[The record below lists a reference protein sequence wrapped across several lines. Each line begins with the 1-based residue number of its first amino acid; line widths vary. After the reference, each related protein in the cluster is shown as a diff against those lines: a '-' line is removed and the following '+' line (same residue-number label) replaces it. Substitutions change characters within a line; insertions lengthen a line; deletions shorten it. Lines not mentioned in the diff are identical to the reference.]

1 MRSPEADNRVQL
13 LCHGLKVS
21 LGLHHDRARR
31 AHGGTSERGRSER
44 RDSKHVELRAMTVL
58 RARNGGR
65 RQTLNRGFR
74 ITLRLVVCPGR
85 ATLWISEA
93 VLDGQKSKRLDG
105 HASVPRGRVRM
116 LALANER
123 IRIMKVIFDDTRC
136 RHCCHTF
143 RIPDFGVSVTSVLQP
158 CSGLIICVEF
168 HRFTVTLTVTHILLP
183 LHALG
188 ALVITSLV
196 VVHGPSNQSR
206 AQPGRG
212 GWPVSFACRV

>member
-1 MRSPEADNRVQL
+1 MSYQHVGTRDKLDVSKQSLGGMRSPEADNRVQL
-13 LCHGLKVS
+13 LRHGLKVS

-58 RARNGGR
+58 RAGSGGR

-85 ATLWISEA
+85 ATLWTSEA

-136 RHCCHTF
+136 RHCYLGTPYVGY
-143 RIPDFGVSVTSVLQP
+143 RILEYQ
-158 CSGLIICVEF
+158 
-168 HRFTVTLTVTHILLP
+168 
-183 LHALG
+183 
-188 ALVITSLV
+188 
-196 VVHGPSNQSR
+196 
-206 AQPGRG
+206 
-212 GWPVSFACRV
+212 

>member
-1 MRSPEADNRVQL
+1 
-13 LCHGLKVS
+13 
-21 LGLHHDRARR
+21 
-31 AHGGTSERGRSER
+31 
-44 RDSKHVELRAMTVL
+44 
-58 RARNGGR
+58 
-65 RQTLNRGFR
+65 
-74 ITLRLVVCPGR
+74 
-85 ATLWISEA
+85 
-93 VLDGQKSKRLDG
+93 
-105 HASVPRGRVRM
+105 M

-212 GWPVSFACRV
+212 GGWVAGFVCLPRLRSVCRSTVVSVRLSRVWSPRSRAACVSYKSYASGVHSCMHTLSRHAHLCHGVRLSPPSTIFKQN